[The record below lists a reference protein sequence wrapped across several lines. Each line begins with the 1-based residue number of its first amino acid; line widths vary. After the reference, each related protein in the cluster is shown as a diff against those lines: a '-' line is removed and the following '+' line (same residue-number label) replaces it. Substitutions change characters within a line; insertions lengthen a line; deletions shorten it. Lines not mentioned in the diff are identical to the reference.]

1 MNEGS
6 GTFPEPKAFNFPMDR
21 RGRQLA
27 LAGGGT
33 ALVPVAAQDESG
45 SLGGFNVNDIIR
57 TILKWRWLIAGVTVA
72 SVLAAIVISLLI
84 TPVYR
89 GTVTL
94 EINRE
99 PTRVL
104 ANNEDAQ
111 PNSGMDMDFLA
122 TQVGLLGSRSLA
134 ERVARTLNLGSDE
147 DFVGTTEGRRVDRE
161 RMAIGKL
168 QGGLEITPQRN
179 TRLVNVAFEDT
190 DPGTAARV
198 ANAFATNF
206 IESNLERRYQA
217 NSFARDFLQKRLA
230 TVKDSLEKSERQAV
244 DYATRQGIIQLGSGG
259 GDRSGA
265 GETSLDA
272 ASLVQLNQS
281 LSEARSARIEAE
293 QRYRQGEGRR
303 GTEVINNSTIQ
314 TLTGQRAQLEAE
326 YQEKLGLFR
335 PEFPQMQQLRSR
347 IAALDRSIASQ
358 TGAVGG
364 AVSGSLRGDYLAA
377 VAREN
382 ALQARV
388 GGLRSSVMDE
398 RRRNI
403 QLTILQREVDT
414 NRSLYD
420 ALLERYKAIGVAGGV
435 GTNLVSIVDQ
445 AQVPG
450 GPVSPNLPLNVLAG
464 LALGLMLGLGAAFAI
479 EFIDDTIKNPDDL
492 TNKLKITPLGV
503 IPKGGKDMTLIE
515 ILSDPRAP
523 VTEAYHS
530 VRTALQFAS
539 DHGVPKTLLVT
550 STRAA
555 EGKSSTSMA
564 LAQNFAR
571 LGASVLLI
579 DSDLRKPS
587 FRAPSSASEG
597 LSNLLAGAHN
607 IRECIHKT
615 NFDRLFLLPSGP
627 IPPNP
632 AELLSTGR
640 FRDILNEVSGWF
652 DYVVV
657 DAPPVLGLADAPLLS
672 SVCEGTLMVFEA
684 SKIRRG
690 VALNAVNR
698 LRGADANL
706 LGGILTKYNAKASG
720 YGYGYAYVDESYS
733 YGIGE
738 ERQRQIELIA

>member
-1 MNEGS
+1 MNDGS
-6 GTFPEPKAFNFPMDR
+6 GTFPEPKRFNFPLDR
-21 RGRQLA
+21 RGRQVA
-27 LAGGGT
+27 LPGGA
-33 ALVPVAAQDESG
+33 ALHAFVGREEQESAVG
-45 SLGGFNVNDIIR
+45 INVNDIIR
-57 TILKWRWLIAGVTVA
+57 TVLKWRWLIAGITLA
-72 SVLAAIVISLLI
+72 CVLAAIAISLLI
-84 TPVYR
+84 TPMYR

-99 PTRVL
+99 PTRIL
-104 ANNEDAQ
+104 SSNEDAE
-111 PNSGMDMDFLA
+111 PNRGNDTDFIS
-122 TQVGLLGSRSLA
+122 TQVGLLKSRSLS
-134 ERVARTLNLGSDE
+134 ERVARTLNLGSNE
-147 DFVGTTEGRRVDRE
+147 QFVGEIDGRRANRDA
-161 RMAIGKL
+161 MATGKL
-168 QGGLEITPQRN
+168 LGNLEIVPQRN
-179 TRLVNVAFEDT
+179 SRLVNVSYDDA
-190 DPGTAARV
+190 DPTTAARV
-198 ANAFATNF
+198 ANAFADNF
-206 IESNLERRYQA
+206 IESNLERRYEA

-230 TVKDSLEKSERQAV
+230 TVKAALENSERQAV

-259 GDRSGA
+259 GDRSGV

-272 ASLVQLNQS
+272 ASLLQINQA
-281 LSEARSARIEAE
+281 LSTARNERIAAE
-293 QRYRQGEGRR
+293 QRFRQAQGNR
-303 GTEVINNSTIQ
+303 TTTDVLNNATVQ
-314 TLTGQRAQLEAE
+314 GLTAQRAQLEAE
-326 YQEKLGLFR
+326 YQEKLGLFK
-335 PEFPQMQQLRSR
+335 PEFPQMQQLRARINALSR
-347 IAALDRSIASQ
+347 GISSE
-358 TGAVGG
+358 TGN
-364 AVSGSLRGDYLAA
+364 VSGALRSEYAAA

-382 ALQARV
+382 ALQ
-388 GGLRSSVMDE
+388 GQLNGLRSSVMDE
-398 RRRNI
+398 RKRNI
-403 QLTILQREVDT
+403 RLTILQREVDT

-420 ALLERYKAIGVAGGV
+420 ALLERYKSIGVAGGV
-435 GTNLVSIVDQ
+435 GTNLVGIVDR
-445 AQVPG
+445 AQPPG
-450 GPVSPNLPLNVLAG
+450 GPISPNLPLNVLLGLAAG
-464 LALGLMLGLGAAFAI
+464 LVLGFGAAFAI

-492 TNKLKITPLGV
+492 TAKLKVTPLGV
-503 IPKGGKDMTLIE
+503 IPKGPKDMTLIE
-515 ILSDPRAP
+515 VLADPRAP

-597 LSNLLAGAHN
+597 LSNLLAGAQN
-607 IRECIHKT
+607 VRECIHKT

-632 AELLSTGR
+632 AELLSTDR
-640 FRDILNEVSGWF
+640 FRSILNEVSDWF
-652 DYVVV
+652 DYIVV

-698 LRGADANL
+698 LRSADANL
-706 LGGILTKYNAKASG
+706 LGGVLTKYNAKMSG

>member
-1 MNEGS
+1 MNDGS
-6 GTFPEPKAFNFPMDR
+6 GTFPEPKRFNFPLDR

-27 LAGGGT
+27 LPGGAALDSFAGREERES
-33 ALVPVAAQDESG
+33 AAG
-45 SLGGFNVNDIIR
+45 ININDIIR
-57 TILKWRWLIAGVTVA
+57 TVLKWRWLIAGITLA
-72 SVLAAIVISLLI
+72 CVLAAIMISLLI
-84 TPVYR
+84 TPLYR

-104 ANNEDAQ
+104 ATNEDAE
-111 PNSGMDMDFLA
+111 PNRGNDLDFIS
-122 TQVGLLGSRSLA
+122 TQVGLLKSRSLS
-134 ERVARTLNLGSDE
+134 ERVARTLNLGSNE
-147 DFVGTTEGRRVDRE
+147 GFIGEVQGRRTDRE
-161 RMAIGKL
+161 RAATGKL
-168 QGGLEITPQRN
+168 QGNLGVLPQRN
-179 TRLVNVAFEDT
+179 TRLVSVTYD
-190 DPGTAARV
+190 DPDPATAARV
-198 ANAFATNF
+198 ANAFADNF
-206 IESNLERRYQA
+206 IESNLERRYEA

-230 TVKDSLEKSERQAV
+230 TVKAALENSERQAV

-259 GDRSGA
+259 GERSGA

-272 ASLVQLNQS
+272 ASLLQVNQA
-281 LSEARSARIEAE
+281 LSEARNVRIAAE
-293 QRYRQGEGRR
+293 QRFRQAQTNRST
-303 GTEVINNSTIQ
+303 TEVLNSSTVQ
-314 TLTGQRAQLEAE
+314 GLTSQRAQLEAE
-326 YQEKLGLFR
+326 YQEKLGVFK
-335 PEFPQMQQLRSR
+335 PEFPQMQQLRAR
-347 IAALDRSIASQ
+347 INALSRSINSE
-358 TGAVGG
+358 TGN
-364 AVSGSLRGDYLAA
+364 VSGALRSEFAAA

-382 ALQARV
+382 ALQGQV
-388 GGLRSSVMDE
+388 NGLRSSVMDE

-403 QLTILQREVDT
+403 RLTILQREVDT

-420 ALLERYKAIGVAGGV
+420 ALLERYKSIGVAGGV
-435 GTNLVSIVDQ
+435 GTNLVGIVDR

-450 GPVSPNLPLNVLAG
+450 GPISPNLPLNVLLGLAAG
-464 LALGLMLGLGAAFAI
+464 LLLGFGAAFAI

-492 TNKLKITPLGV
+492 TAKLKVTPLGV
-503 IPKGGKDMTLIE
+503 IPKGPKDMTLIE
-515 ILSDPRAP
+515 VLADPRAP

-571 LGASVLLI
+571 LGATVLLI

-597 LSNLLAGAHN
+597 LSNLLAGAQN
-607 IRECIHKT
+607 VRECIHKT

-632 AELLSTGR
+632 AELLSTDR
-640 FRDILNEVSGWF
+640 FRTILNEVSDWF
-652 DYVVV
+652 DYIVV

-698 LRGADANL
+698 LRSADANL
-706 LGGILTKYNAKASG
+706 LGGILTKYNAKMSG

>member
-1 MNEGS
+1 MNDGS
-6 GTFPEPKAFNFPMDR
+6 GTFPEPKRFNFPLDR
-21 RGRQLA
+21 RGRQVA
-27 LAGGGT
+27 LPGT
-33 ALVPVAAQDESG
+33 AALHSFAGREEQESAAG
-45 SLGGFNVNDIIR
+45 INVNDIIR
-57 TILKWRWLIAGVTVA
+57 TVLKWRWLIAGVTLA
-72 SVLAAIVISLLI
+72 CVLAAITISLLI

-99 PTRVL
+99 PTRIL
-104 ANNEDAQ
+104 STNEDAE
-111 PNSGMDMDFLA
+111 PNRGNDADFIS
-122 TQVGLLGSRSLA
+122 TQVGLLKSRSLS
-134 ERVARTLNLGSDE
+134 ERVARTLNLGSNE
-147 DFVGTTEGRRVDRE
+147 QFVGEIEGRRVNRD
-161 RMAIGKL
+161 AVATGKL
-168 QGGLEITPQRN
+168 LGNLDILPQRN
-179 TRLVNVAFEDT
+179 SRLVNVSYDDT
-190 DPGTAARV
+190 DPATAARV
-198 ANAFATNF
+198 ANAFADNF
-206 IESNLERRYQA
+206 IESNLERRYEA
-217 NSFARDFLQKRLA
+217 NSFARNFLEKRLA
-230 TVKDSLEKSERQAV
+230 TVKAALEKSERQAV

-259 GDRSGA
+259 GERSGA

-272 ASLVQLNQS
+272 ASLLQVNQA
-281 LSEARSARIEAE
+281 LSVARNERIAAE
-293 QRYRQGEGRR
+293 QRFRQAQANRS
-303 GTEVINNSTIQ
+303 TTDVLNNSTVQ
-314 TLTGQRAQLEAE
+314 GLTAQRAQLEAE
-326 YQEKLGLFR
+326 YQEKLGVFK
-335 PEFPQMQQLRSR
+335 PEFPQMQQMRARINALTRGINGATGNVSGALRSEY
-347 IAALDRSIASQ
+347 A
-358 TGAVGG
+358 
-364 AVSGSLRGDYLAA
+364 AA

-382 ALQARV
+382 ALQGQV
-388 GGLRSSVMDE
+388 NGLRSSVMDE
-398 RRRNI
+398 RKRNI
-403 QLTILQREVDT
+403 RLTILQREVDT

-420 ALLERYKAIGVAGGV
+420 ALLERYKSIGVAGGV
-435 GTNLVSIVDQ
+435 GTNLVGIVDR
-445 AQVPG
+445 AQTPG
-450 GPVSPNLPLNVLAG
+450 GPISPNLPFNVLLGLVAG
-464 LALGLMLGLGAAFAI
+464 LLLGFGAAFAI
-479 EFIDDTIKNPDDL
+479 EIIDDTIKNPDDL
-492 TNKLKITPLGV
+492 TAKLKVTPLGV
-503 IPKGGKDMTLIE
+503 IPKGPKDMTLIE
-515 ILSDPRAP
+515 VLADPRAP

-597 LSNLLAGAHN
+597 LSNLLAGAQN
-607 IRECIHKT
+607 VRECIHKT

-632 AELLSTGR
+632 AELLSTDR
-640 FRDILNEVSGWF
+640 FRSILGEVSDWF
-652 DYVVV
+652 DYIVV

-684 SKIRRG
+684 GKIRRG

-698 LRGADANL
+698 LRTADANL
-706 LGGILTKYNAKASG
+706 IGGILTKYNAKMSG